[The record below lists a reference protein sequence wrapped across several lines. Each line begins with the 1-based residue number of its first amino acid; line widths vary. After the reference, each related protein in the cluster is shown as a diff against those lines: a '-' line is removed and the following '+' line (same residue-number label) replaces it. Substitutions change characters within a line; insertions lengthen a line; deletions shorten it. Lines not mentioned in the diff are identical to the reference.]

1 MLQTGKNGFKALVK
15 TVDQV
20 PMVVALE
27 LLIKV
32 EAVDKNLELAVH
44 IKVEVVVALT
54 RLAIF
59 LKLIEE

>member
-1 MLQTGKNGFKALVK
+1 M
-15 TVDQV
+15 
-20 PMVVALE
+20 E